1 MPFPI
6 AAATATLPPDYV
18 FGQNFGDL
26 QPGLVEGVNAS
37 QVDGHLSVGLPRAGF
52 IGDDPLANE
61 YWFWFPEGVPRGKSL
76 CVASSRLGQ
85 KLDQHDHWFDALRTV
100 ASRLDPA
107 DFFFVTASGTTT
119 DVFVR
124 RLGELFGF
132 IVVEFVSHLSTNKA
146 GTAISK
152 SISIATKRLG
162 APRPIQTCYYQPRN
176 QPDDSTVTGSSDDI
190 LIASASEVRL
200 LSVRPAGNIYSAI
213 RRRLKHSA
221 SGESKLLIDRQL
233 TRKSVLDDLINAGA
247 VGWWLYDATNPEP
260 LDKDVT
266 DHKNPCRPK
275 RNVPIL
281 ELGEFAAESFLLH
294 WTRRRRGP
302 WPDQT
307 ESAYLDDLIFQ
318 AHRRKHGELEALAR
332 LLATGRIM
340 ATNMLTRDQQ
350 PVVCFSNL
358 PVTEIGKQKI
368 FRQHLG
374 RWDFSPYGIAV
385 DRKHLFELGARP
397 VIYGNETTW
406 QNLSPEQR
414 PFFQLATSKTGT
426 LDWTQEQE
434 WRLPGDLNLNQLPIN
449 AVALFV
455 ENADEAELISA
466 LSRWP
471 IVVVGKSKIELTTRK
486 SAP

>member
-1 MPFPI
+1 MPHPI
-6 AAATATLPPDYV
+6 AAATNTLPTDYV
-18 FGQNFGDL
+18 FGQNVGDL
-26 QPGLVEGVNAS
+26 QPGLFEGVDVS
-37 QVDGHLSVGLPRAGF
+37 QVAGHLSVGLPRTGF
-52 IGDDPLANE
+52 AGDDPLANE
-61 YWFWFPEGVPRGKSL
+61 YWFWFPEGIPQGKSL

-85 KLDQHDHWFDALRTV
+85 KLDQYDHWFDALRTV

-107 DFFFVTASGTTT
+107 NFFFVTASGTTT

-132 IVVEFVSHLSTNKA
+132 IVVEFVSLLSTNKSGA
-146 GTAISK
+146 SISK
-152 SISIATKRLG
+152 SISLATKRPG
-162 APRPIQTCYYQPRN
+162 TERPIQTCYYQPRN
-176 QPDDSTVTGSSDDI
+176 QPADSTVSGCNDDI
-190 LIASASEVRL
+190 LIAIASEVRL
-200 LSVRPAGNIYSAI
+200 LSVRPAGNIYKAT
-213 RRRLKHSA
+213 RRRLKHSV
-221 SGESKLLIDRQL
+221 SGETKLLIDKQL
-233 TRKSVLDDLINAGA
+233 TRKSVLDDLSDAGA
-247 VGWWLYDATNPEP
+247 VGWWLYDATDPERI
-260 LDKDVT
+260 DKDDSNQT
-266 DHKNPCRPK
+266 HPRNPIL
-275 RNVPIL
+275 NVPIL
-281 ELGEFAAESFLLH
+281 EPGEFAAESFLLH

-302 WPDQT
+302 WPDQA

-374 RWDFSPYGIAV
+374 RWDFLPYGIAV
-385 DRKHLFELGARP
+385 DRDHLIELGARP

-434 WRLPGDLNLNQLPIN
+434 WRLPGDLDLNQLPIN

-455 ENADEAELISA
+455 ENADEAELISS

-471 IVVVGKSKIELTTRK
+471 IVVVGKSKNELATRK
-486 SAP
+486 TAP